1 MTNLGK
7 LGAICAVV
15 TVSVLVAFAGNESA
29 KVQQK
34 SNDFSLPRL
43 KVQGGVLTDER
54 GKPVGLFGVNLFE
67 SHLGWAIE
75 QDVTEMERNLKTIAA
90 CGFNAIRV
98 PLNMSYIEP
107 APDVFPDDPRYE
119 EIMRQH
125 RLKPTFPQF
134 LDALVRTAGELGLYV
149 ILEFHELPSD
159 PWRYFAGGNEQL
171 RKTGKHGGAISW
183 MAKLTYRPDGTI
195 ERVEL
200 DWEKAF
206 EHVPK
211 ALAWLAKQYKGNT
224 AVAAI
229 EVPWNEPVG
238 GLANDENAYF
248 RLVQSC
254 ARAVKRVD
262 PQRLVFMDVQDWG
275 AGVNFL
281 PPSSCWR
288 VPEEVDALFP
298 HFYFGMHCPN
308 MPYEVALQIAAA
320 HWVSWFL
327 AWGKP
332 VLVGEYGT
340 AGLSWQSW
348 LKRNEEVLMHRYQL
362 FGERP
367 NREAFWS
374 DVVRACL
381 EQWLK
386 MGVQGV
392 FYWAWWCGIPGQD
405 IGQRTYS
412 LTHGLEVLKEFA
424 PKFRKPKATAA
435 DAKVAVVC
443 DKGRRAP
450 YGALQ
455 DLAAIAQILVAENA
469 TPYHVLFG
477 EAILAERRWQ
487 HQLRRYEKIIVLA
500 DGLPDEVLTKVR
512 LTVKRNSL
520 FIVRQDEPQWRER
533 LMEFLRK

>member
-1 MTNLGK
+1 MINLSK
-7 LGAICAVV
+7 LGSICAVAM
-15 TVSVLVAFAGNESA
+15 VSVLVTFTMNEAA
-29 KVQQK
+29 KAQQK
-34 SNDFSLPRL
+34 SEGFSLPHL

-54 GKPVGLFGVNLFE
+54 GEPIGLFGVNLFE

-75 QDVTEMERNLKTIAA
+75 QNVVEMERTLKAIAA

-107 APDVFPDDPRYE
+107 APDVFPDDSRYE
-119 EIMRQH
+119 EIMKQH

-134 LDALVRTAGELGLYV
+134 LDALVRTAGNLGLYV
-149 ILEFHELPSD
+149 ILEFHELPAD
-159 PWRYFAGGNEQL
+159 PWRYFAGGDEQL

-200 DWEKAF
+200 DWDKAF

-211 ALAWLAKQYKGNT
+211 ALAWLAKRYKGNT
-224 AVAAI
+224 TIAAI

-238 GLANDENAYF
+238 GLADDENAYF
-248 RLVQSC
+248 RLVQAC
-254 ARAVKRVD
+254 VRAVKRVD
-262 PQRLVFMDVQDWG
+262 PLRLVFMDVHDWG
-275 AGVNFL
+275 ACVNFL

-288 VPEEVDALFP
+288 VPKEVDALFP
-298 HFYFGMHCPN
+298 HFYFGMHCPQ

-327 AWGKP
+327 AWDKP

-348 LKRNEEVLMHRYQL
+348 LKRNEEVLMQRYKL
-362 FGERP
+362 FGEQPSLDALR
-367 NREAFWS
+367 A
-374 DVVRACL
+374 DVVKACL

-392 FYWAWWCGIPGQD
+392 FYWAWWGGIPGLE
-405 IGQRTYS
+405 IGQQTDS
-412 LTHGLEVLKEFA
+412 LTHGLEVMKEFA
-424 PKFRKPKATAA
+424 PKFKKPKVTAA
-435 DAKVAVVC
+435 EAKVAVVC
-443 DKGRRAP
+443 DKGKRAP
-450 YGALQ
+450 YGDLS
-455 DLAAIAQILVAENA
+455 DLAAIAQILVAEGA

-487 HQLRRYEKIIVLA
+487 FQLRRYGKVIVLA
-500 DGLPDEVLTKVR
+500 DGLPEEVLTKVR
-512 LTVKRNSL
+512 LTVQPNRII
-520 FIVRQDEPQWRER
+520 IVRQDEPQWQELLR
-533 LMEFLRK
+533 EFLRK

>member
-1 MTNLGK
+1 MINLGK

-15 TVSVLVAFAGNESA
+15 TVSALIAFLVNEPTKIQRESDI
-29 KVQQK
+29 V
-34 SNDFSLPRL
+34 SLSRL
-43 KVQGGVLTDER
+43 KVQGGVLTDEQ

-75 QDVTEMERNLKTIAA
+75 QDVAEMERNLKAIAA

-107 APDVFPDDPRYE
+107 APDVFPDDPRYG

-125 RLKPTFPQF
+125 RLKPTFPKF
-134 LDALVRTAGELGLYV
+134 LDTLVRIAGELGLYV
-149 ILEFHELPSD
+149 ILEFHELPAD

-183 MAKLTYRPDGTI
+183 MAKLTQRPDGTI

-200 DWEKAF
+200 DWDKAF

-211 ALAWLAKQYKGNT
+211 ALAWLAKRYKGNT
-224 AVAAI
+224 TVAAI

-238 GLANDENAYF
+238 GLADDENAYF
-248 RLVQSC
+248 QFVQAC

-308 MPYEVALQIAAA
+308 MPYEVALQVAAA

-340 AGLSWQSW
+340 AGLSQESW
-348 LKRNEEVLMHRYQL
+348 LKRNEEVLMRRYQL
-362 FGERP
+362 FGEQP
-367 NREAFWS
+367 NRDAFRA

-392 FYWAWWCGIPGQD
+392 FYWAWWCGIPGQE

-424 PKFRKPKATAA
+424 PKFKEPKVTAVE
-435 DAKVAVVC
+435 AKVAVVC
-443 DKGRRAP
+443 DKGKRAQ
-450 YGALQ
+450 YGDLV
-455 DLAAIAQILVAENA
+455 DLAAIAQILVAEGA

-487 HQLRRYEKIIVLA
+487 YQLRRYEKVIVLA
-500 DGLPDEVLTKVR
+500 DGLPDEVLTKIR
-512 LTVKRNSL
+512 LTVQPNR
-520 FIVRQDEPQWRER
+520 FFVVRQDKPQWQEA
-533 LMEFLRK
+533 LKEFLRK